1 MAIEFLLNKQNP
13 DGGWP
18 YLRGGS
24 WTEPTVYAVLALLA
38 AGETAQWKRGIAWIL
53 RTRRSDG
60 GWASRP
66 GVGESSWVTA
76 LAALIPEESVGQ
88 AAHAKA
94 IEWLLPVQGED
105 TTALYRLRQWLLGRS
120 NSVDENN
127 PGWPWT
133 PGAAA
138 WVGPTAMAVVALESE
153 HKRRP
158 SANVAARAQAG
169 RNFLMAHM
177 CHEGGWNHGGSKAW
191 GYDAEP
197 YPETTGMALL
207 AMGRVRS
214 PGMERALSMG
224 RKFLAETRSADAQ
237 NWLRLGLAAQG
248 ELPQGYAP
256 PEGIAYR
263 TVPEVALSHISAL
276 GGLA

>member
-1 MAIEFLLNKQNP
+1 MAIEFLLKKQNP

-18 YLRGGS
+18 YLHGGS

-76 LAALIPEESVGQ
+76 LAALIPEESLGQ
-88 AAHAKA
+88 AAHAGA
-94 IEWLLPVQGED
+94 IEWLVPVQGEN
-105 TTALYRLRQWLLGRS
+105 TTPVYRLRQWLLGKS
-120 NSVDENN
+120 DSMDEYN

-158 SANVAARAQAG
+158 SARVAARAQAG
-169 RNFLMAHM
+169 QNFLMAHM
-177 CHEGGWNHGGSKAW
+177 CHEGGWNHGSTDAW
-191 GYDAEP
+191 GYDAPP
-197 YPETTGMALL
+197 YPETTGMGLL
-207 AMGRVRS
+207 AMGRIRWH
-214 PGMERALSMG
+214 GMEQALSMG

-256 PEGIAYR
+256 PEGIANR
-263 TVPEVALSHISAL
+263 TEPEVALSHISEL